1 MSKPYPWYYAVND
14 RPVQVVDDGDCVV
27 LDMRTGNFVIDRSYL
42 AKVMPGSGKDVDELT
57 APLFAQR
64 VATVR
69 ADLVR
74 TWAER
79 LCHAKST
86 DEQGLTAALGVPLS
100 PAPLTATRVIVR
112 GGTVPKVEL
121 ELPPSVFIRGD
132 FDSRLGEAN
141 ELPRTGPYA
150 SYQVAYQV
158 APQGAPRRCAVIAS
172 FEEKPVTDTAMT
184 GVLLRVDG

>member
-1 MSKPYPWYYAVND
+1 MSKPYPWYFAVNG
-14 RPVQVVDDGDCVV
+14 RLVQLVDEGDCVA

-42 AKVMPGSGKDVDELT
+42 TQVAPGSGKNVEELT

-86 DEQGLTAALGVPLS
+86 DETGLTAALGVPLS

-112 GGTVPKVEL
+112 GGTVPKIEL
-121 ELPPSVFIRGD
+121 ELPLNVFIRGD
-132 FDSRLGEAN
+132 FDARLGESQ

-150 SYQVAYQV
+150 SYQVAYRV
-158 APQGAPRRCAVIAS
+158 APADAPRRCTVIAS
-172 FEEKPVTDTAMT
+172 FEDKPVNDTAMT

>member
-1 MSKPYPWYYAVND
+1 MAYYTVND
-14 RPVQVVDDGDCVV
+14 RPVEIGDGGECRV
-27 LDMRTGNFVIDRSYL
+27 LDLDTGNFIVEPNLRGIAR
-42 AKVMPGSGKDVDELT
+42 DELT
-57 APLFAQR
+57 APVFAQR

-86 DEQGLTAALGVPLS
+86 DEQGLAAALGVPLS
-100 PAPLTATRVIVR
+100 PAPLSATRVIVR
-112 GGTVPKVEL
+112 GGMVPKLEL
-121 ELPPSVFIRGD
+121 ELPQNVFIRGD
-132 FDSRLGEAN
+132 FDARLGEAQ

-150 SYQVAYQV
+150 TYQVAYRV
-158 APQGAPRRCAVIAS
+158 APAGAPRRCTVIAS
-172 FEEKPVTDTAMT
+172 FDDKPTSDTAMT

>member
-1 MSKPYPWYYAVND
+1 MTKPYPWYYAVGD
-14 RPVQVVDDGDCVV
+14 RPVQIVEVSGGTDCLA
-27 LDMRTGNFVIDRSYL
+27 LDMRTGNFVVDRSYL
-42 AKVMPGSGKDVDELT
+42 AQVAPGKDAAELT

-86 DEQGLTAALGVPLS
+86 DEQGLTAAIGVALS
-100 PAPLTATRVIVR
+100 PPPLTASRVIVR
-112 GGTVPKVEL
+112 GGMVPKVEL

-132 FDSRLGEAN
+132 FDARLGEAQ
-141 ELPRTGPYA
+141 ELPRTGP
-150 SYQVAYQV
+150 
-158 APQGAPRRCAVIAS
+158 
-172 FEEKPVTDTAMT
+172 
-184 GVLLRVDG
+184 